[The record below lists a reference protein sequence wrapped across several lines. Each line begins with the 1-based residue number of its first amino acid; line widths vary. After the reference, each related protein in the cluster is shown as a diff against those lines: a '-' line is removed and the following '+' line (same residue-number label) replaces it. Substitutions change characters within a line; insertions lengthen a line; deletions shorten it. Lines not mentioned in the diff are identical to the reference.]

1 MAVYEERRQVLLI
14 GADEQRAEIMAL
26 FAREPLKKWLVHE
39 ANSFER
45 ARFILQH
52 EPWDVLLIDESLQSQ
67 DGAGLAWLTRHASVP
82 WVFLSDAQPD
92 VIAKA
97 LAHGLGQWILRDL
110 ALASPQ
116 LLHAGLQQAER
127 MGELSGQA
135 KRAQQELGE
144 SRRQVD
150 RLVGLLWESSPADPQ
165 TSWFTQRHMM
175 DRLNEEVSRS
185 ERHGIPLSVVLG
197 EVQMKGQTGTQ
208 SEEPPHVGQRTAEQV
223 TRAKRRADV
232 AGQYGP
238 HGFMLLLVHTP
249 EIGAEVFCSR
259 LQKQIEQPDP
269 EGSTATAPNQAYF
282 GIASYAPASASNPKA
297 LLSRAEVRLEEAKK
311 RREFASS
318 L

>member
-1 MAVYEERRQVLLI
+1 
-14 GADEQRAEIMAL
+14 
-26 FAREPLKKWLVHE
+26 
-39 ANSFER
+39 
-45 ARFILQH
+45 
-52 EPWDVLLIDESLQSQ
+52 
-67 DGAGLAWLTRHASVP
+67 
-82 WVFLSDAQPD
+82 

-110 ALASPQ
+110 ALASPH
-116 LLHAGLQQAER
+116 LLHTGLQQAER
-127 MGELSGQA
+127 MGELRGQA
-135 KRAQQELGE
+135 KRAQQELSQ

-197 EVQMKGQTGTQ
+197 EVQMKGQT
-208 SEEPPHVGQRTAEQV
+208 EEPPHLGQRTAEQV

-238 HGFMLLLVHTP
+238 HGFILLLVHTP
-249 EIGAEVFCSR
+249 EIGAEVFCRR
-259 LQKQIEQPDP
+259 LQKLIEQPDP
-269 EGSTATAPNQAYF
+269 ERSTTTAPTQAYF
-282 GIASYAPASASNPKA
+282 GIASFAPASASNPKA

-311 RREFASS
+311 GREIASS